1 MDELFSVR
9 GLRVLVTGGS
19 RGIGAMIA
27 EGFLRHGARVWISAR
42 KANEV
47 MATAERLSLLGP
59 CTGVVADLAD
69 PAGIETIAAAI
80 EAETDGLDVLVNN
93 AGAVWA
99 ERFETFTPD
108 AWDKVMTVNL
118 KSPFFLTQRL
128 YPLLCKAA
136 SGSGQRSARVINV
149 GSIDGLHV
157 PPLETYPYSASK
169 AGMHHMTRTL
179 AARFAADNIRVNCI
193 APGPFESRMM
203 AATLATMGDA
213 IRAANPLK
221 RIGTPEDVAGTAI
234 FLAARASDYIT
245 GAVIPVDGGTS
256 TTL

>member
-1 MDELFSVR
+1 MDGLFAVD

-27 EGFLRHGARVWISAR
+27 EGFVRHGAEVFITAR
-42 KANEV
+42 KAGEV
-47 MATAERLSLLGP
+47 EATATRLAALGP
-59 CTGVVADLAD
+59 CRGIPADLAD
-69 PAGIETIAAAI
+69 LTGIEAVAAAI
-80 EAETDGLDVLVNN
+80 EAQASSLDVLVNN

-99 ERFETFTPD
+99 ERFEAFTPE

-118 KSPFFLTQRL
+118 KSVFFLTRRL
-128 YPLLCKAA
+128 HPLMKAA
-136 SGSGQRSARVINV
+136 ATERPDRSPRVINI

-169 AGMHHMTRTL
+169 AGLHHLTRTL
-179 AARFAADNIRVNCI
+179 AARLASDGIRVNCI

-203 AATLATMGDA
+203 AATLASMGDA
-213 IRAANPLK
+213 IRAANPLG